1 MTITERLRMKCK
13 EKGTSFNALEKELGL
28 GNGTIRRWDEKVP
41 GVDKAQLVANRLEI
55 SLEWLVTGK
64 NGPDLT
70 PEEQQLVDLYRQ
82 ADDRGKRSI
91 LMTAQNEAKEL
102 TTMSST
108 SGTGSTGTDS

>member
-1 MTITERLRMKCK
+1 MTITERLRMRCK

-64 NGPDLT
+64 NSSDLT

-82 ADDRGKRSI
+82 ADARGKRSI
-91 LMTAQNEAKEL
+91 LRLAQDEAQEL
-102 TTMSST
+102 ESST

>member
-1 MTITERLRMKCK
+1 MTITERLKMKCK

-64 NGPDLT
+64 NGSDLT
-70 PEEQQLVDLYRQ
+70 PEEQQLIDLYRQ

-91 LMTAQNEAKEL
+91 FRTAQDEAREL
-102 TTMSST
+102 ESLT
-108 SGTGSTGTDS
+108 SRTGSTGTDS

>member
-13 EKGTSFNALEKELGL
+13 EKCTSFNALEKELGL
-28 GNGTIRRWDEKVP
+28 GNGTIRRWDEKIP
-41 GVDKAQLVANRLEI
+41 GIDKAHLVANRLEV

-64 NGPDLT
+64 EESDLT

-91 LMTAQNEAKEL
+91 LRLAQDEAREL
-102 TTMSST
+102 KSST

>member
-1 MTITERLRMKCK
+1 MTITERLKMKCK

-64 NGPDLT
+64 NGSDLT

-82 ADDRGKRSI
+82 ADERGKRSI
-91 LMTAQNEAKEL
+91 LRTAQDEAREL
-102 TTMSST
+102 ESLT

>member
-1 MTITERLRMKCK
+1 MTITERLRMRCK

-64 NGPDLT
+64 NGSDLT
-70 PEEQQLVDLYRQ
+70 PEEQQLIDLYRQ
-82 ADDRGKRSI
+82 ADERGKRSI
-91 LMTAQNEAKEL
+91 IRLAQDEAREL
-102 TTMSST
+102 GLST

>member
-82 ADDRGKRSI
+82 ADERGKRSI
-91 LMTAQNEAKEL
+91 LRLAQDEAREL
-102 TTMSST
+102 ELSA
-108 SGTGSTGTDS
+108 SGTGSTGTDN